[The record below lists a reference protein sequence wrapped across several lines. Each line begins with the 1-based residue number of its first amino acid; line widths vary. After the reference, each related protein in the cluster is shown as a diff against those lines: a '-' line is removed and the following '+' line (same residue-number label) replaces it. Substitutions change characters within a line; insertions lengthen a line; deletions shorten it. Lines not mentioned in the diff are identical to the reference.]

1 MNDKSGRRLF
11 KAGALWL
18 LILGA
23 VHSTSLFI
31 KQVPAN
37 DTERQILDLMTSYR
51 FNLMGSLRSMS
62 DLMRGFSVAFMLAP
76 LAFGVLDLMLSRERA
91 GLLKRAA
98 LVQIIWLA
106 AMIVVALR
114 YFFVLP
120 LSFLVVALLIFA
132 LAWLKLPADAS
143 N

>member
-1 MNDKSGRRLF
+1 MF

-18 LILGA
+18 LILGT
-23 VHSTSLFI
+23 VHSTSLFV
-31 KQVPAN
+31 KQVAAN

-76 LAFGVLDLMLSRERA
+76 LALGVLDLMLSRERA
-91 GLLKRAA
+91 GLLKRVA

-114 YFFVLP
+114 YFFAVP

-132 LAWLKLPADAS
+132 LAWLQLPADAS

>member
-1 MNDKSGRRLF
+1 MNDKSGGRLF

-23 VHSTSLFI
+23 VHSTSLFM

-51 FNLMGSLRSMS
+51 FNLSGSLRSMS

-76 LAFGVLDLMLSRERA
+76 LAFGVLDLVLSRERA
-91 GLLKRAA
+91 GLLKRVA

-114 YFFVLP
+114 YFFAVP

>member
-1 MNDKSGRRLF
+1 MNVKSGGRLF

-51 FNLMGSLRSMS
+51 FNLSGSLRSMS

-76 LAFGVLDLMLSRERA
+76 LAFGVLDLVLSRERA
-91 GLLKRAA
+91 GLLKRVA

-114 YFFVLP
+114 YFFAVP

>member
-1 MNDKSGRRLF
+1 MNDKSGGRLF

-31 KQVPAN
+31 KQIPAN

-51 FNLMGSLRSMS
+51 FNLSGSLRSMS

-76 LAFGVLDLMLSRERA
+76 LAFGVLDLVLSRERA
-91 GLLKRAA
+91 GLLKRVA

-114 YFFVLP
+114 YFFAVP

>member
-51 FNLMGSLRSMS
+51 FNLSGSLRSMS

-76 LAFGVLDLMLSRERA
+76 LAFGVLDLLLSRERA

-114 YFFVLP
+114 YFFAVP

>member
-1 MNDKSGRRLF
+1 LF

-37 DTERQILDLMTSYR
+37 DTERQLLDLMTSYR
-51 FNLMGSLRSMS
+51 FNLSGSLRSMS
-62 DLMRGFSVAFMLAP
+62 DLMRGFSVAFLLAP
-76 LAFGVLDLMLSRERA
+76 LAFGVLDLVLSRERA
-91 GLLKRAA
+91 GLLKRVA

-114 YFFVLP
+114 YFFAVP
-120 LSFLVVALLIFA
+120 LAFLVVALLIFA

>member
-1 MNDKSGRRLF
+1 MF

-23 VHSTSLFI
+23 VHSISLFI

-37 DTERQILDLMTSYR
+37 DIERQILDLMTSYR
-51 FNLMGSLRSMS
+51 FNLMGSVRSMS

-91 GLLKRAA
+91 GLLRRVA
-98 LVQIIWLA
+98 LVQIMWLA

-114 YFFVLP
+114 CFFAVP

-143 N
+143 S

>member
-23 VHSTSLFI
+23 VHSISLFI

-37 DTERQILDLMTSYR
+37 DIERQILDLMTSYR
-51 FNLMGSLRSMS
+51 FNLMGSVRSMS

-76 LAFGVLDLMLSRERA
+76 LAFGVLDLTLSRERA
-91 GLLKRAA
+91 GILKRVA

-114 YFFVLP
+114 YFFAVP
-120 LSFLVVALLIFA
+120 LSFLVIALLIFA
-132 LAWLKLPADAS
+132 LAWLKLPPDAS

>member
-1 MNDKSGRRLF
+1 MNDKSGGRLF

-51 FNLMGSLRSMS
+51 FNLIGSLRSMS

-76 LAFGVLDLMLSRERA
+76 LAFGVLDLVLSRERA
-91 GLLKRAA
+91 GLLKRVA

-114 YFFVLP
+114 YFFAVP

>member
-1 MNDKSGRRLF
+1 MF

-23 VHSTSLFI
+23 VHSISLFI

-37 DTERQILDLMTSYR
+37 DIERQILDLMTSYR

-91 GLLKRAA
+91 GLLKRVA
-98 LVQIIWLA
+98 LLQIIWLA
-106 AMIVVALR
+106 SMIVVSLL
-114 YFFVLP
+114 YFFAVP

-132 LAWLKLPADAS
+132 LAWLKLPPDAS

>member
-1 MNDKSGRRLF
+1 LF

-37 DTERQILDLMTSYR
+37 DTERQLLDLMTSYR
-51 FNLMGSLRSMS
+51 FNLSGSLRSMS
-62 DLMRGFSVAFMLAP
+62 DLMRGFSVAFLLAP
-76 LAFGVLDLMLSRERA
+76 LAFGVLDLVLSRERT
-91 GLLKRAA
+91 GLLKRVA

-114 YFFVLP
+114 YFFAVP
-120 LSFLVVALLIFA
+120 LAFLVVALLIFA
-132 LAWLKLPADAS
+132 LAWLKLPADAA

>member
-1 MNDKSGRRLF
+1 MNDKSGGRLF

-51 FNLMGSLRSMS
+51 FNLSGSLRSMS

>member
-1 MNDKSGRRLF
+1 MNDKSGGRLF

-18 LILGA
+18 LILGV

-51 FNLMGSLRSMS
+51 FNLSGSLRSMS

-76 LAFGVLDLMLSRERA
+76 LAFGVLDLVLSRERA
-91 GLLKRAA
+91 GLLKRVA

-114 YFFVLP
+114 YFFAVP

>member
-1 MNDKSGRRLF
+1 LF

-23 VHSTSLFI
+23 VHSISLFI

-37 DTERQILDLMTSYR
+37 DIERQILDLMTSYR
-51 FNLMGSLRSMS
+51 FNLMGSVRSMS

-98 LVQIIWLA
+98 VIQIIWLA
-106 AMIVVALR
+106 ALIVVALR
-114 YFFVLP
+114 CFFAVP

>member
-1 MNDKSGRRLF
+1 MNVKSGGRLF

-37 DTERQILDLMTSYR
+37 DTERQLLDLMTSYR
-51 FNLMGSLRSMS
+51 FNLSGSLRSMS
-62 DLMRGFSVAFMLAP
+62 DLMRGFSVAFLLAP
-76 LAFGVLDLMLSRERA
+76 LAFGVLDLVLSRERA
-91 GLLKRAA
+91 GLLKRVA

-114 YFFVLP
+114 YFFAVP
-120 LSFLVVALLIFA
+120 LAFLVVALLIFA